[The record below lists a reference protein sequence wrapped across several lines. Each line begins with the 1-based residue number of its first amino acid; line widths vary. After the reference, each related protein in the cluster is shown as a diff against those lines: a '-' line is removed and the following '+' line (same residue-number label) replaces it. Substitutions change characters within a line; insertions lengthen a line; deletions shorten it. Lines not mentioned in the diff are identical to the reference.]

1 MYNFFHHEET
11 MKARP
16 RSGRYNPPNEL
27 VAGTAQNFIVGLE
40 GQKFSQGGLAM
51 KILAMDLGKN
61 KTVVCIYDQTSGK
74 HKYQTVM
81 TCPQQLHDLLVEHKP
96 ERVVFE
102 ICSAAGWVFDIV
114 RCLGIEIQ
122 VANTN
127 GQAWRWKNIRRKND
141 REDALKLAQ
150 LSAMNQLRTVHIPNR
165 QVRQKRALI
174 QYRQSLVA
182 RCVQAKNSIHSILD
196 KEGLTMASGKS
207 GWTKGSIE
215 ELKAMTLP
223 MENCDGDN
231 LWRGSL
237 WVELEMLA
245 KVTELIKEVESKL
258 EEMAED
264 DRQVRILRTIPGVG
278 PRLAEA
284 VVAYMD
290 EPGRFTSS
298 KQVGC
303 YAGLTPRQYQSGN
316 SNRVGR
322 ISGQGNKV
330 LRALLVEVS
339 WLGLRHNEWMRRT
352 YQRVLRGSNSRK
364 KIAITA
370 VARKL
375 LIRCWAMLRDGT
387 TWRRQDKV
395 NVSNV
400 AA

>member
-1 MYNFFHHEET
+1 
-11 MKARP
+11 
-16 RSGRYNPPNEL
+16 
-27 VAGTAQNFIVGLE
+27 
-40 GQKFSQGGLAM
+40 M
-51 KILAMDLGKN
+51 KIVAMDLGKN
-61 KTVVCIYDQTSGK
+61 KTVVCIYDQTSGE
-74 HKYQTVM
+74 HKYQTVR
-81 TCPQQLHDLLVEHKP
+81 TSPQQIDDLIVEHMP
-96 ERVVFE
+96 DRVVLE
-102 ICSAAGWVFDIV
+102 ICSAAGWVFDIATS
-114 RCLGIEIQ
+114 LGTEVQ

-127 GQAWRWKNIRRKND
+127 GQAWRWKNVRRKND

-150 LSAMNQLRTVHIPNR
+150 LSAMNQLRTVHIPVR

-182 RCVQAKNSIHSILD
+182 RCVQIKNNIRAILD
-196 KEGLTMASGKS
+196 KEGLTMSAGKS
-207 GWTKGSIE
+207 GWTKESVE
-215 ELKAMTLP
+215 QLKTMALP
-223 MENCDGDN
+223 LDKCDGDN

-237 WVELEMLA
+237 RIELEMLA
-245 KVTELIKEVESKL
+245 KVTELVKVIESKL
-258 EEMAED
+258 DWMAQD
-264 DRQVRILRTIPGVG
+264 DKGVQLLRTINGVG

-284 VVAYMD
+284 VVAYVD
-290 EPGRFTSS
+290 EPGRFTRG

-303 YAGLTPRQYQSGN
+303 YAGLTPRQYQSGD

-352 YQRVLRGSNSRK
+352 YRRILRGSASRK

-387 TWRRQDKV
+387 TWRQELKS
-395 NVSNV
+395 VSDI

>member
-1 MYNFFHHEET
+1 
-11 MKARP
+11 
-16 RSGRYNPPNEL
+16 
-27 VAGTAQNFIVGLE
+27 
-40 GQKFSQGGLAM
+40 M
-51 KILAMDLGKN
+51 KIVAMDLGKN
-61 KTVVCIYDQTSGK
+61 KTVICIYDQKSGK
-74 HKYQTVM
+74 HKYQTVR
-81 TCPQQLHDLLVEHKP
+81 TGPQQIHDFLIEQRP
-96 ERVVFE
+96 DRAVFE
-102 ICSAAGWVFDIV
+102 ICSAAGWVFDIA
-114 RCLGIEIQ
+114 RCLGIETQ

-127 GQAWRWKNIRRKND
+127 GQAWRWKNIKRKND

-182 RCVQAKNSIHSILD
+182 KCIQIKNSIHSIMD
-196 KEGLTMASGKS
+196 KEGLSMAAGKS
-207 GWTKGSIE
+207 GWTRESIE
-215 ELKAMTLP
+215 QLKAKTLP
-223 MENCDGDN
+223 LEKCDGDN

-237 WVELEMLA
+237 YVELEMLA
-245 KVTELIKEVESKL
+245 KVMELIKEVESKL
-258 EEMAED
+258 NEMAKD
-264 DRQVRILRTIPGVG
+264 DRQIRLLRTIPGVG

-284 VVAYMD
+284 VVVYVD
-290 EPGRFTSS
+290 EPDRF
-298 KQVGC
+298 KKGKHVGC

-339 WLGLRHNEWMRRT
+339 WLGLQHNEWMRQT
-352 YQRVLRGSNSRK
+352 YQRILRGSASRK

-387 TWRRQDKV
+387 TWHKDNK
-395 NVSNV
+395 SALNV